1 MQGLALDSY
10 LVWILAAAL
19 VVFLGG
25 VLVRHCRT
33 RVRSRI
39 HAVDVGFRV
48 SLESWVNESEG
59 LARVHYRGV
68 LWDAKVLGEPA
79 SGTTFYIRGVDGS
92 TLHVAPER

>member
-1 MQGLALDSY
+1 MDSS
-10 LVWILAAAL
+10 LVWILAAAAL
-19 VVFLGG
+19 VVLAG
-25 VLVRHCRT
+25 VLVRHYRA
-33 RVRSRI
+33 RVSSRI

-68 LWDAKVLGEPA
+68 LWNAKVVGEPG